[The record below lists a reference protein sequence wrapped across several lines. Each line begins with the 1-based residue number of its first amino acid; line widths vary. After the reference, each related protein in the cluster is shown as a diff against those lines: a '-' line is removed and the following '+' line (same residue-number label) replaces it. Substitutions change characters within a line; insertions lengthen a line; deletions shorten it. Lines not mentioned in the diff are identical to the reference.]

1 MVNVLT
7 NSTPFNELPSY
18 LMVVSLKKLN
28 KYLHSPFKCWK
39 RYLLET
45 NGIWIMDETIHYN
58 NVIFYNNDK
67 KYDTLYKKMKI
78 NSIIIYIPIEDYS
91 KFYLDHKIKI
101 STSIVEMLGVF
112 SIHYIYSNLAIELIT
127 LESNVNY
134 ANASIENKITSDVQ
148 NKTRNNELKLYH
160 KSECPYLFL
169 KPEIFEE
176 KIKNCNEYFMDIDE
190 YDNDFDIRHLVRSR
204 LIANLSEYTL
214 KYEIDFM
221 NNFEIGLA
229 SKFYA
234 GVGLD
239 YKKKYQN
246 KLYVSLNIHFF
257 RKRDLINSEN
267 MSIENNNCLQ
277 LILVG
282 PSSANY
288 YESLSQ
294 IVKTSKKDE
303 KNEKLNNDLQQ
314 LPLHNVSNTNVL
326 LFNFIEKYIDEKY
339 KKKDDNDDYDSYYSY
354 YNFIKIANQTLLEE
368 YMKEVRNLDDLDKNG
383 IFFLK
388 LRSTGFASLLTFDNN
403 GLEKLQKIYLNIF
416 RQYNDIQKLYNT
428 NSGHLKRIYI
438 YIIRVFNNARPE
450 AIITFD
456 IDIDEPIKKILFNI
470 TTNIVVIPTFVIFE
484 TLVIKEI
491 NKYKTQNTTLLV

>member
-1 MVNVLT
+1 MVSVLT
-7 NSTPFNELPSY
+7 NDTHFNQLPSY
-18 LMVVSLKKLN
+18 LMIVSKKKLD
-28 KYLHSPFKCWK
+28 KYLLSPFKWWK

-45 NGIWIMDETIHYN
+45 NGIWLMNETLHYN
-58 NVIFYNNDK
+58 NLIFYNNDK
-67 KYDTLYKKMKI
+67 KYDTVYKKMKI
-78 NSIIIYIPIEDYS
+78 NDVVIYIPIEDYS

-112 SIHYIYSNLAIELIT
+112 SIHYIYSNLSTELTTIESYG
-127 LESNVNY
+127 EY
-134 ANASIENKITSDVQ
+134 ANIRIDNKVTSDVQ
-148 NKTRNNELKLYH
+148 NQTKNNEFKLYH

-176 KIKNCNEYFMDIDE
+176 KIKNTNQYFMDKDE

-239 YKKKYQN
+239 FKKKYQN

-277 LILVG
+277 LILAG
-282 PSSANY
+282 PSPSNY
-288 YESLSQ
+288 YESLLQ
-294 IVKTSKKDE
+294 LVKKNDE
-303 KNEKLNNDLQQ
+303 QVDQLNNERQQ
-314 LPLHNVSNTNVL
+314 LSLNKVTNTNVL
-326 LFNFIEKYIDEKY
+326 LFNFIEKYLDEKY
-339 KKKDDNDDYDSYYSY
+339 NQKDDNDDYDSYYSY
-354 YNFIKIANQTLLEE
+354 YNFIKIAKQPLLES
-368 YMKEVRNLDDLDKNG
+368 YMQEVRNLDDLDKNG

-388 LRSTGFASLLTFDNN
+388 LRSTGFASLLTFDND

-416 RQYNDIQKLYNT
+416 RQYTDIQKLYNS
-428 NSGHLKRIYI
+428 NSAHLKRIYI
-438 YIIRVFNNARPE
+438 YIIRVFNNARPDS
-450 AIITFD
+450 IITFD
-456 IDIDEPIKKILFNI
+456 IDIDETMKKILFNI
-470 TTNIVVIPTFVIFE
+470 ITNIVVIPNFIIFE

-491 NKYKTQNTTLLV
+491 NKYKTQQTTLLV